1 MGGDRPNVL
10 SSAELKRRGI
20 AAIEEALRGGPVH
33 LLKRNRPAGVVLSE
47 EHYRRLHHQ
56 ASQAPAPEISSL
68 EWLLKQAPSTPG
80 RSKAEIDAELAE
92 ERHW

>member
-1 MGGDRPNVL
+1 MGEDRPNV
-10 SSAELKRRGI
+10 R
-20 AAIEEALRGGPVH
+20 PVH
-33 LLKRNRPAGVVLSE
+33 LLKRNRPAGVVLRE

-68 EWLLKQAPSTPG
+68 EWLLQQASSIPG
-80 RSKAEIDAELAE
+80 RSKAEIDAELVE

>member
-33 LLKRNRPAGVVLSE
+33 LLKRNRTAGVVLSE

-56 ASQAPAPEISSL
+56 ASQAPAPDISSL